1 MRFAPKV
8 VSLGKKAQNVVF
20 VLADRKN
27 TFIGGKAAAVVVVV
41 VIVVHT
47 YVCTFDYISSKVCT

>member
-41 VIVVHT
+41 VHT